1 MSPKIDLS
9 AVIHTFDEEKITEV
23 LEKLG
28 TMGLPNL
35 FSPRK
40 DRFLNVDELPVL
52 GTGKMNLRE
61 IKRMAAEHF
70 TPSS

>member
-1 MSPKIDLS
+1 M
-9 AVIHTFDEEKITEV
+9 IHAFDEEKIPDV

-35 FSPRK
+35 FIPR
-40 DRFLNVDELPVL
+40 DRFLKVDELPVL
-52 GTGKMNLRE
+52 GSGKMNLRE
-61 IKRMAAEHF
+61 IKRVAAEHF